1 LSFVIEVS
9 RLATLQQF
17 LAQDP
22 NDSFTRY
29 AIGLEYAKEK
39 NFAEA
44 IRTLEELRLRDANY
58 IPTYYM
64 LASYYRE
71 LDATEQAR
79 VIYHEGIAKA
89 RAARDLHAASEL
101 DAALDELESE

>member
-1 LSFVIEVS
+1 MS
-9 RLATLQQF
+9 RIQKLQEF
-17 LAQDP
+17 LALDP
-22 NDSFTRY
+22 NDSFSRY

-44 IRTLEELRLRDANY
+44 VRVLEELRSRDPGY

-71 LDATEQAR
+71 LADIPNAR
-79 VIYHEGIAKA
+79 EIYERGIERAE
-89 RAARDLHAASEL
+89 AARDLHAASEL
-101 DAALDELESE
+101 HAAMDELEDES

>member
-1 LSFVIEVS
+1 MT
-9 RLATLQQF
+9 RLAALQQF
-17 LAQDP
+17 LKQDP

-44 IRTLEELRLRDANY
+44 IRTLEELRSLDANY

-64 LASYYRE
+64 LGSYYRE
-71 LDATEQAR
+71 LGQNEQAGLVYR
-79 VIYHEGIAKA
+79 DGIAKA